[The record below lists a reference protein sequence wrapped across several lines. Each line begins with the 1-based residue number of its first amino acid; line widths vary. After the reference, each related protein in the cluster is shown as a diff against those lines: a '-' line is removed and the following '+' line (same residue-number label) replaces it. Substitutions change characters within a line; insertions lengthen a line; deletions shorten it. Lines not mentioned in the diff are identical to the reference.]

1 MGDHPLRPP
10 TRRSLGGPLPRQL
23 ANGTRGHPLAMN
35 IWNSPHAGRFLI
47 RCQTRFHR
55 LVPGP
60 GAGSSR
66 VTHPFATLLAIANFL
81 VRLACL
87 IHAAS
92 VHSEPGSNSPLLKS
106 LTAPLGALSFLGSC
120 SFTQRTRGRDSANRG
135 FTPYSSFSHCIVLLN
150 FQGASPSRMELTSQF
165 SRNDERI
172 T

>member
-1 MGDHPLRPP
+1 MRKILDCSLPQESGQCLSPSVGDHPLRPP

-23 ANGTRGHPLAMN
+23 ANGTRDHPLAMN
-35 IWNSPHAGRFLI
+35 IWTPSHAGKILI

-55 LVPGP
+55 LVPGQ

-106 LTAPLGALSFLGSC
+106 LTAPLGALSFGSFVLLKEVQE
-120 SFTQRTRGRDSANRG
+120 SRLASRRTA
-135 FTPYSSFSHCIVLLN
+135 PYS
-150 FQGASPSRMELTSQF
+150 
-165 SRNDERI
+165 
-172 T
+172 

>member
-35 IWNSPHAGRFLI
+35 IWTPPHAGQVLI

-55 LVPGP
+55 LVPGQ

-106 LTAPLGALSFLGSC
+106 LTAPLGALSFGSFVFSKKFRSRGPPHGGRALLMIFALYC
-120 SFTQRTRGRDSANRG
+120 AAQFPRSFRRPGRTDFHGSRGMTSA
-135 FTPYSSFSHCIVLLN
+135 
-150 FQGASPSRMELTSQF
+150 
-165 SRNDERI
+165 
-172 T
+172 